1 MPTDG
6 SVCCR
11 PGITGGS
18 VTVGRGQARALAV
31 LDVGFQVLRRH
42 HVLGRFWKSAR
53 GFWRGPTARLAWGL
67 VALLVV
73 ITVMQ
78 LLVQYRLNLWN
89 RDYFNALELRDSG
102 EIWHQTHLLALFAA
116 LSIGLAVTA
125 VWGRMTFQRSWRAWV
140 SRHLISAWRGG
151 ERFRR
156 IDLWNGEHQNAEY
169 RIAEDARLATDAPID
184 LVIGLMAAVLTAGTF
199 VVVLWHVGGALDV
212 AVLGVELTIPGYLV
226 IAAVAYAVLT
236 TGTLMFVG
244 RRMIGIIESKNQAE
258 SELKYVVSHL
268 RERTGARMS
277 AADAEAT
284 EAEVGSS
291 LRDVMGQ
298 WRHLCWQYM
307 RTTYISHGN
316 TLLAPLVGL
325 ILCVPHFIAG
335 TMLLGDVTQAAA
347 AFVAVQGAFNW
358 LIDNFPRLAEC
369 LSSVSRVGNL
379 LMAFD
384 RLEAHERPAA
394 GAGAEGRLF
403 PSEHAEVN

>member
-1 MPTDG
+1 M
-6 SVCCR
+6 
-11 PGITGGS
+11 
-18 VTVGRGQARALAV
+18 
-31 LDVGFQVLRRH
+31 LDVGLQVLRRH

-53 GFWRGPTARLAWGL
+53 GFWHGPTARLAWGL

-73 ITVMQ
+73 ITVLQ
-78 LLVQYRLNLWN
+78 LLIQYRLNLWN
-89 RDYFNALELRDSG
+89 RDFFNALELRDGG

-140 SRHLISAWRGG
+140 SRHLIAAWLGD
-151 ERFRR
+151 ERYRR

-184 LVIGLMAAVLTAGTF
+184 LVIGLLAAVLTAATF

-212 AVLGVELTIPGYLV
+212 AVLGVELIIPGYLV
-226 IAAVAYAVLT
+226 VAAVTYAVLT

-291 LRDVMGQ
+291 LRDVMRQ

-307 RTTYISHGN
+307 RTTYVSHGN
-316 TLLAPLVGL
+316 TLLAPLVG
-325 ILCVPHFIAG
+325 
-335 TMLLGDVTQAAA
+335 
-347 AFVAVQGAFNW
+347 
-358 LIDNFPRLAEC
+358 
-369 LSSVSRVGNL
+369 
-379 LMAFD
+379 
-384 RLEAHERPAA
+384 
-394 GAGAEGRLF
+394 
-403 PSEHAEVN
+403 

>member
-1 MPTDG
+1 MPADG
-6 SVCCR
+6 AVCCR
-11 PGITGGS
+11 SGIAGGS
-18 VTVGRGQARALAV
+18 VTGGRGQARALAV
-31 LDVGFQVLRRH
+31 LDVGLQVLRRH

-67 VALLVV
+67 IGLLIV
-73 ITVMQ
+73 ITVLQ

-89 RDYFNALELRDSG
+89 RAFFNALELRDSG

-140 SRHLISAWRGG
+140 SRHLIAAWLGD
-151 ERFRR
+151 ERYRR

-184 LVIGLMAAVLTAGTF
+184 LVIGLLAAVLTAGTF

-212 AVLGVELTIPGYLV
+212 VVLGIELTIPGYLV
-226 IAAVAYAVLT
+226 VAAVTYAVLT

-244 RRMIGIIESKNQAE
+244 RRMMGIIDSKNQAE

-277 AADAEAT
+277 AADADAT

-291 LRDVMGQ
+291 LRDVMWQ
-298 WRHLCWQYM
+298 WRNLCWQYM
-307 RTTYISHGN
+307 RTTYVSHGN

-325 ILCVPHFIAG
+325 ILCVPHFIEG

-369 LSSVSRVGNL
+369 LSSANRVGNL

-384 RLEAHERPAA
+384 RLEAAERPTAGAAA
-394 GAGAEGRLF
+394 GDR
-403 PSEHAEVN
+403 PSVAA